1 MTVAEQI
8 SDYLSRFTVGIA
20 GCGGVGSN
28 CAVALA
34 RAGVGRLIVADFDIV
49 TVESLNRQ
57 YFFHDQIGKLK
68 VHALGENIRRI
79 NPEVVVKAFDI
90 KLCVSDVIELYSNC
104 DIIVEAFDQDD
115 MKHMIIETVRTEMP
129 GKILVSGSGVAG
141 WGNSAGITTRRYDNL
156 VICGDEGLEV
166 SANFPAL
173 APRIGMLA
181 NMQANEVLDILLKDF
196 KPEV

>member
-1 MTVAEQI
+1 MTIAEQI